1 MNFVGDNLCHKLA
14 DSPQVAG
21 TVPKSQGVN
30 GREPKGRD
38 PLFFPPLPFSP
49 YLPLL
54 PFPVADLQTQE
65 VGPDENRIVW
75 GEVRGKGCKGTFKCI
90 GRA

>member
-1 MNFVGDNLCHKLA
+1 MNFVDDNLNHKLA
-14 DSPQVAG
+14 DSPQAAG

-38 PLFFPPLPFSP
+38 PLPFPPLPFSLL
-49 YLPLL
+49 LPLL

-65 VGPDENRIVW
+65 AGPDENWR
-75 GEVRGKGCKGTFKCI
+75 
-90 GRA
+90 